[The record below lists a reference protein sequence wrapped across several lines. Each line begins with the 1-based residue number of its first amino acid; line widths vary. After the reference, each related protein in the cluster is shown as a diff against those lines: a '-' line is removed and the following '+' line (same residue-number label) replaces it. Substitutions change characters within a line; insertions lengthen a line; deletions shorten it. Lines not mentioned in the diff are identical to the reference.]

1 MLILTKDFF
10 AIVPAGPID
19 GSFPIATPVIGAL
32 SLLKG
37 LASSSPA
44 STRRWPL
51 PRPGTLLAGLVSALL
66 VQGLPSQ
73 SPLFVVDRAQA
84 PATAKALAGAM
95 ADPGGMA
102 GLGPVDR
109 LVAEAQ
115 DLNPSYF
122 SAEEIR
128 ELQRRFGVHGAQPR
142 LGQLFTK
149 GLDHLAPLRA
159 HTLARLEDMRPI
171 VIEQSRKQHVNAM
184 LMAAILFD
192 EMQHAKPGKDMPILA
207 ESGLFHDH
215 GLAQLSISELEKQ
228 GKLGADATDAE
239 VAAALDQLLTPSENV
254 KVLAGQLARLQ
265 KLLGVAKGH
274 RMEVSISRRDAKIAA
289 TIAYLHNGKLDYPA
303 RILGYMQDPELH
315 ALIYSTRQ
323 RSLPPLI

>member
-1 MLILTKDFF
+1 MKALGLQSMALARKGFRVRPLT
-10 AIVPAGPID
+10 
-19 GSFPIATPVIGAL
+19 
-32 SLLKG
+32 
-37 LASSSPA
+37 LASGFA
-44 STRRWPL
+44 
-51 PRPGTLLAGLVSALL
+51 AALL

-73 SPLFVVDRAQA
+73 SRLFVVVSEKA
-84 PATAKALAGAM
+84 PATASNQAGPM
-95 ADPGGMA
+95 ADPGGNA
-102 GLGPVDR
+102 GVAPVDR
-109 LVAEAQ
+109 LVAEAEE
-115 DLNPSYF
+115 LNPSYF

-159 HTLARLEDMRPI
+159 HTLARLEDIRPI
-171 VIEQSRKQHVNAM
+171 VIEESRKHQVNPM

-207 ESGLFHDH
+207 ESGLFKDH

-228 GKLGADATDAE
+228 GKLKPGASDAE
-239 VAAALDQLLTPSENV
+239 VAEALEKLLTPSENV

-274 RMEVSISRRDAKIAA
+274 RMEVSSSRRDAKIAA
-289 TIAYLHNGKLDYPA
+289 TIAYLHNGKLDYPG

-315 ALIYSTRQ
+315 ALMYSTRQ
-323 RSLPPLI
+323 LSLPALI